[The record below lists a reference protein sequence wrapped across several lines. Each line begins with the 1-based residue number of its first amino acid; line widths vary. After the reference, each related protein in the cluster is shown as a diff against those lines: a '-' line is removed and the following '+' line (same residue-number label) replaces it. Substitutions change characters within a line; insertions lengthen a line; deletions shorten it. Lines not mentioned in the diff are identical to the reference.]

1 MVLAEVVW
9 VERRDKVI
17 MASEWDVM
25 GTWEILQSI
34 EIAIRVLG
42 DRDLSNGEL
51 YYISLLIQDL
61 AKIMA
66 DRLGE

>member
-1 MVLAEVVW
+1 MVEGS
-9 VERRDKVI
+9 KVRVI
-17 MASEWDVM
+17 TAGEWDVM

-42 DRDLSNGEL
+42 DRDLGHGEL
-51 YYISLLIQDL
+51 YYVSLLIQDL

>member
-1 MVLAEVVW
+1 M
-9 VERRDKVI
+9 ERGKIDKVI
-17 MASEWDVM
+17 LASEWDTM
-25 GTWEILQSI
+25 GNWEILQSL
-34 EIAIRVLG
+34 EIGIRVLSE
-42 DRDLSNGEL
+42 RDLDSSEL

>member
-1 MVLAEVVW
+1 MVEGS
-9 VERRDKVI
+9 KVI
-17 MASEWDVM
+17 TASQWDSM
-25 GTWEILQSI
+25 GNWEILQSI

-42 DRDLSNGEL
+42 DRDLGHGEL

>member
-1 MVLAEVVW
+1 
-9 VERRDKVI
+9 VERGKIDKVI
-17 MASEWDVM
+17 LASEWDTM
-25 GTWEILQSI
+25 GNWEILQSL
-34 EIAIRVLG
+34 EIGIRVLSE
-42 DRDLSNGEL
+42 RDLDSSEL